1 MDTMLEEIEKNQFEL
16 RERSIFDSVNA
27 IKKVWQ
33 RDYKWIHIN
42 LDIEE
47 DIVYEISEDVI
58 QVILDNLILNSIQQN
73 DEIQLLNIFISAMKN
88 DGKLEFEYRDNG
100 KGLDD
105 KYLTNPRKILEVHET
120 TRKKGHGLGMW
131 IVNNTCIMSGG
142 EVQDIKGEK
151 GFYIKFTL
159 GGKMDTI
166 KMIYIDDSPDIS
178 LSKYLDKFR
187 SGLCQFDYSDIEF
200 NSEEGYESL
209 INNTEVRTANIIFI
223 DSKLFENRNTNG
235 KFTGEEFKIILKK
248 HLPFIEVIVITQ
260 NEVEEEYET
269 IAKYD
274 SRSDKTA
281 QEYYDSILPELIDH
295 AVKNIFE
302 YRKIASRMKEN
313 TIWEDVMIEKIENSL
328 EGKDVYDELTK
339 TDIDHIIGIFQ
350 ELQEKVDR

>member
-1 MDTMLEEIEKNQFEL
+1 
-16 RERSIFDSVNA
+16 
-27 IKKVWQ
+27 
-33 RDYKWIHIN
+33 
-42 LDIEE
+42 
-47 DIVYEISEDVI
+47 
-58 QVILDNLILNSIQQN
+58 
-73 DEIQLLNIFISAMKN
+73 
-88 DGKLEFEYRDNG
+88 
-100 KGLDD
+100 
-105 KYLTNPRKILEVHET
+105 
-120 TRKKGHGLGMW
+120 
-131 IVNNTCIMSGG
+131 
-142 EVQDIKGEK
+142 
-151 GFYIKFTL
+151 
-159 GGKMDTI
+159 MDTI

-235 KFTGEEFKIILKK
+235 KFTGEGFKIILKK

>member
-1 MDTMLEEIEKNQFEL
+1 
-16 RERSIFDSVNA
+16 
-27 IKKVWQ
+27 
-33 RDYKWIHIN
+33 
-42 LDIEE
+42 
-47 DIVYEISEDVI
+47 
-58 QVILDNLILNSIQQN
+58 
-73 DEIQLLNIFISAMKN
+73 
-88 DGKLEFEYRDNG
+88 
-100 KGLDD
+100 
-105 KYLTNPRKILEVHET
+105 
-120 TRKKGHGLGMW
+120 
-131 IVNNTCIMSGG
+131 
-142 EVQDIKGEK
+142 
-151 GFYIKFTL
+151 
-159 GGKMDTI
+159 MDTI

-350 ELQEKVDR
+350 ELQGKVDR

>member
-1 MDTMLEEIEKNQFEL
+1 
-16 RERSIFDSVNA
+16 
-27 IKKVWQ
+27 
-33 RDYKWIHIN
+33 
-42 LDIEE
+42 
-47 DIVYEISEDVI
+47 
-58 QVILDNLILNSIQQN
+58 
-73 DEIQLLNIFISAMKN
+73 
-88 DGKLEFEYRDNG
+88 
-100 KGLDD
+100 
-105 KYLTNPRKILEVHET
+105 
-120 TRKKGHGLGMW
+120 
-131 IVNNTCIMSGG
+131 
-142 EVQDIKGEK
+142 
-151 GFYIKFTL
+151 
-159 GGKMDTI
+159 MDTI

-313 TIWEDVMIEKIENSL
+313 TIWEDVMIEIIENSL

>member
-1 MDTMLEEIEKNQFEL
+1 
-16 RERSIFDSVNA
+16 
-27 IKKVWQ
+27 
-33 RDYKWIHIN
+33 
-42 LDIEE
+42 
-47 DIVYEISEDVI
+47 
-58 QVILDNLILNSIQQN
+58 
-73 DEIQLLNIFISAMKN
+73 
-88 DGKLEFEYRDNG
+88 
-100 KGLDD
+100 
-105 KYLTNPRKILEVHET
+105 
-120 TRKKGHGLGMW
+120 
-131 IVNNTCIMSGG
+131 
-142 EVQDIKGEK
+142 
-151 GFYIKFTL
+151 
-159 GGKMDTI
+159 MDTI

-223 DSKLFENRNTNG
+223 DPKLFENRNTNG

>member
-1 MDTMLEEIEKNQFEL
+1 
-16 RERSIFDSVNA
+16 
-27 IKKVWQ
+27 
-33 RDYKWIHIN
+33 
-42 LDIEE
+42 
-47 DIVYEISEDVI
+47 
-58 QVILDNLILNSIQQN
+58 
-73 DEIQLLNIFISAMKN
+73 
-88 DGKLEFEYRDNG
+88 
-100 KGLDD
+100 
-105 KYLTNPRKILEVHET
+105 
-120 TRKKGHGLGMW
+120 
-131 IVNNTCIMSGG
+131 
-142 EVQDIKGEK
+142 
-151 GFYIKFTL
+151 
-159 GGKMDTI
+159 MDTI

-209 INNTEVRTANIIFI
+209 INNTEVRTANNIII

>member
-1 MDTMLEEIEKNQFEL
+1 
-16 RERSIFDSVNA
+16 
-27 IKKVWQ
+27 
-33 RDYKWIHIN
+33 
-42 LDIEE
+42 
-47 DIVYEISEDVI
+47 
-58 QVILDNLILNSIQQN
+58 
-73 DEIQLLNIFISAMKN
+73 
-88 DGKLEFEYRDNG
+88 
-100 KGLDD
+100 
-105 KYLTNPRKILEVHET
+105 
-120 TRKKGHGLGMW
+120 
-131 IVNNTCIMSGG
+131 
-142 EVQDIKGEK
+142 
-151 GFYIKFTL
+151 
-159 GGKMDTI
+159 MDTI

-187 SGLCQFDYSDIEF
+187 SGLCLFDYSDIEF

>member
-1 MDTMLEEIEKNQFEL
+1 
-16 RERSIFDSVNA
+16 
-27 IKKVWQ
+27 
-33 RDYKWIHIN
+33 
-42 LDIEE
+42 
-47 DIVYEISEDVI
+47 
-58 QVILDNLILNSIQQN
+58 
-73 DEIQLLNIFISAMKN
+73 
-88 DGKLEFEYRDNG
+88 
-100 KGLDD
+100 
-105 KYLTNPRKILEVHET
+105 
-120 TRKKGHGLGMW
+120 
-131 IVNNTCIMSGG
+131 
-142 EVQDIKGEK
+142 
-151 GFYIKFTL
+151 
-159 GGKMDTI
+159 MDTI

-200 NSEEGYESL
+200 NSEECYDSL

>member
-1 MDTMLEEIEKNQFEL
+1 
-16 RERSIFDSVNA
+16 
-27 IKKVWQ
+27 
-33 RDYKWIHIN
+33 
-42 LDIEE
+42 
-47 DIVYEISEDVI
+47 
-58 QVILDNLILNSIQQN
+58 
-73 DEIQLLNIFISAMKN
+73 
-88 DGKLEFEYRDNG
+88 
-100 KGLDD
+100 
-105 KYLTNPRKILEVHET
+105 
-120 TRKKGHGLGMW
+120 
-131 IVNNTCIMSGG
+131 
-142 EVQDIKGEK
+142 
-151 GFYIKFTL
+151 
-159 GGKMDTI
+159 MDTI

-350 ELQEKVDR
+350 ELQEKVDRESG

>member
-1 MDTMLEEIEKNQFEL
+1 
-16 RERSIFDSVNA
+16 
-27 IKKVWQ
+27 
-33 RDYKWIHIN
+33 
-42 LDIEE
+42 
-47 DIVYEISEDVI
+47 
-58 QVILDNLILNSIQQN
+58 
-73 DEIQLLNIFISAMKN
+73 
-88 DGKLEFEYRDNG
+88 
-100 KGLDD
+100 
-105 KYLTNPRKILEVHET
+105 
-120 TRKKGHGLGMW
+120 
-131 IVNNTCIMSGG
+131 
-142 EVQDIKGEK
+142 
-151 GFYIKFTL
+151 
-159 GGKMDTI
+159 MDTI

-187 SGLCQFDYSDIEF
+187 SDLCQFDYSDIEF

-248 HLPFIEVIVITQ
+248 YLPFIEVIVITQ

-302 YRKIASRMKEN
+302 YRKIASHMKEN

-328 EGKDVYDELTK
+328 KGKDVYDELTK